1 MTPREY
7 IDKSYVSEDDILNI
21 GERQIEEIRDLMNV
35 KKKPIV
41 TDETRKKMRKA
52 QKKRWTKEAREK
64 VAKISRGY

>member
-1 MTPREY
+1 MTPKEY
-7 IDKSYVSEDDILNI
+7 IDRSYVSEDDILSI
-21 GERQIEEIRDLMNV
+21 GERQIEEIRDLMNT